1 MSSHLRILSPGV
13 VPMALAVKLFVVRFD
28 LVTALVIIGTLLLF
42 ILLQQ
47 RSGKQSRERQ
57 AKQHVFGKRV
67 SEFAERLAVSP
78 LERVDTAIVE
88 GLNSIVELVDAD
100 RICWYEVEE
109 GSGALLHRYTA
120 SARNASPSLK
130 RIPAQKIPFMAE
142 TLARHEVVALQELK
156 DLPPHARADAETL
169 HQLGL
174 KSLLLIP
181 SSYSP
186 VRKGVLGLAYYS
198 AHQTWAEESVHQLAI
213 VANIIGAT
221 VERKYAQT
229 ASQESEERFR
239 YLFAQASIG
248 IALETMEGRILEVNP
263 AFCSMLGYSPEELLS
278 SSCARISHPD
288 DEEVEKLLFEELR
301 QGLRP
306 NYRLEKRFFRN
317 DGSQMWGLV
326 SVSLLN
332 RNHGSPPLVIGM
344 VSDVSAQKTAEACLY
359 QRDQELQR
367 LAGHLIEAQEE
378 ERRRISRDLH
388 DDIGQR
394 VALLACEIDFER
406 RNKTVSRGERKPSV
420 LPKLR
425 KDLDCIATDIHK
437 LSHELHSASLQC
449 CGLKIALKDLCWK
462 YSHNHHLEIDL
473 HTERLDP
480 KLPPDVALC
489 LFRVAQEALA
499 NVLKHGN
506 TKKVLLSVVQDS
518 RKVRLTVKDFGVGFD
533 PSVQTGG
540 IGLMSMR
547 ERLRFCGGLLTVKS
561 APNQGTEIAAEVVA
575 VKKMAATASS

>member
-1 MSSHLRILSPGV
+1 MSSHLRILSPGA
-13 VPMALAVKLFVVRFD
+13 VPMALAVKFFVVHFD
-28 LVTALVIIGTLLLF
+28 LVTALVIIGTLVLF
-42 ILLQQ
+42 MLLQQ
-47 RSGKQSRERQ
+47 RWCTQARERQ
-57 AKQHVFGKRV
+57 AQQHVFGKRV

-88 GLNSIVELVDAD
+88 GLNNIVELVDAD

-130 RIPAQKIPFMAE
+130 RIPSQKIPFMAE

-169 HQLGL
+169 HELGL

-229 ASQESEERFR
+229 ACQESEERFR

-306 NYRLEKRFFRN
+306 SYRLEKRFFRN

-425 KDLDCIATDIHK
+425 KELDSIATDIHK

-449 CGLKIALKDLCWK
+449 CGLKVALKDLCGK

-518 RKVRLTVKDFGVGFD
+518 GKVRLTVKDFGVGFD

-561 APNQGTEIAAEVVA
+561 APNEGTEIAAEVVA
-575 VKKMAATASS
+575 VKKMAATAGS

>member
-1 MSSHLRILSPGV
+1 
-13 VPMALAVKLFVVRFD
+13 
-28 LVTALVIIGTLLLF
+28 
-42 ILLQQ
+42 
-47 RSGKQSRERQ
+47 
-57 AKQHVFGKRV
+57 
-67 SEFAERLAVSP
+67 
-78 LERVDTAIVE
+78 
-88 GLNSIVELVDAD
+88 
-100 RICWYEVEE
+100 
-109 GSGALLHRYTA
+109 
-120 SARNASPSLK
+120 
-130 RIPAQKIPFMAE
+130 
-142 TLARHEVVALQELK
+142 
-156 DLPPHARADAETL
+156 
-169 HQLGL
+169 
-174 KSLLLIP
+174 
-181 SSYSP
+181 
-186 VRKGVLGLAYYS
+186 
-198 AHQTWAEESVHQLAI
+198 
-213 VANIIGAT
+213 
-221 VERKYAQT
+221 
-229 ASQESEERFR
+229 
-239 YLFAQASIG
+239 
-248 IALETMEGRILEVNP
+248 MEGRILEVNP

-406 RNKTVSRGERKPSV
+406 HNRTTSRGERKPSV

-425 KDLDCIATDIHK
+425 KELDSIATAIHK

-449 CGLKIALKDLCWK
+449 CGLKVALKDLCWK
-462 YSHNHHLEIDL
+462 YSHYHLLEIDL

-533 PSVQTGG
+533 PSVQNGG

-547 ERLRFCGGLLTVKS
+547 ERLRFCGGVLTVRS

-575 VKKMAATASS
+575 EKKMAATAST

>member
-1 MSSHLRILSPGV
+1 
-13 VPMALAVKLFVVRFD
+13 
-28 LVTALVIIGTLLLF
+28 
-42 ILLQQ
+42 
-47 RSGKQSRERQ
+47 
-57 AKQHVFGKRV
+57 
-67 SEFAERLAVSP
+67 
-78 LERVDTAIVE
+78 
-88 GLNSIVELVDAD
+88 
-100 RICWYEVEE
+100 
-109 GSGALLHRYTA
+109 
-120 SARNASPSLK
+120 
-130 RIPAQKIPFMAE
+130 
-142 TLARHEVVALQELK
+142 
-156 DLPPHARADAETL
+156 
-169 HQLGL
+169 
-174 KSLLLIP
+174 
-181 SSYSP
+181 
-186 VRKGVLGLAYYS
+186 
-198 AHQTWAEESVHQLAI
+198 
-213 VANIIGAT
+213 
-221 VERKYAQT
+221 
-229 ASQESEERFR
+229 
-239 YLFAQASIG
+239 
-248 IALETMEGRILEVNP
+248 
-263 AFCSMLGYSPEELLS
+263 
-278 SSCARISHPD
+278 
-288 DEEVEKLLFEELR
+288 
-301 QGLRP
+301 
-306 NYRLEKRFFRN
+306 
-317 DGSQMWGLV
+317 
-326 SVSLLN
+326 
-332 RNHGSPPLVIGM
+332 
-344 VSDVSAQKTAEACLY
+344 VSAQKTAEACLY

-425 KDLDCIATDIHK
+425 KDLDSIATDIHK

-449 CGLKIALKDLCWK
+449 CGLKVALKDLCWK

-480 KLPPDVALC
+480 KLSPDVALC

-506 TKKVLLSVVQDS
+506 TKKVLLSAVQDS

>member
-1 MSSHLRILSPGV
+1 MFPPLRILSPGAITV
-13 VPMALAVKLFVVRFD
+13 TFAANLFLLRADLLFAL
-28 LVTALVIIGTLLLF
+28 LVIGLLLLLM
-42 ILLQQ
+42 LLQH
-47 RSGKQSRERQ
+47 RWYKQAGDRQ
-57 AKQHVFGKRV
+57 ARQHGLGKRV

-78 LERVDTAIVE
+78 LERVDSAIVE
-88 GLNSIVELVDAD
+88 GLDSIIGLVGAD

-109 GSGALLHRYTA
+109 DSATLLHRYTA
-120 SARNASPSLK
+120 STRNAPPSLK
-130 RIPAQKIPFMAE
+130 CIPSQKIPFIAE
-142 TLARHEVVALQELK
+142 KLARHEAVALQKVSHLPTQAHVDTEL
-156 DLPPHARADAETL
+156 L
-169 HQLGL
+169 HSLGL
-174 KSLLLIP
+174 KSVLLIP
-181 SSYSP
+181 SNYSP
-186 VRKGVLGLAYYS
+186 RRKGVLGLAYYS
-198 AHQTWAEESVHQLAI
+198 RHHAWAEESIHQLAI

-221 VERKYAQT
+221 LERKYAET

-263 AFCSMLGYSPEELLS
+263 AFCSMLGYSEAELLS
-278 SSCARISHPD
+278 TRCARISHPE

-306 NYRLEKRFFRN
+306 SYRLEKRFFRN

-394 VALLACEIDFER
+394 IALLACEIDFER
-406 RNKTVSRGERKPSV
+406 RSRTAPRSERKPSV

-425 KDLDCIATDIHK
+425 KELDSIATDIHK

-473 HTERLDP
+473 HTEKLDP

-499 NVLKHGN
+499 NALKHSH
-506 TKKVLLSVVQDS
+506 TKRVDVNVVQDS
-518 RKVRLTVKDFGVGFD
+518 KKVRLTVKDYGVGFD

-547 ERLRFCGGLLTVKS
+547 ERLRFCGGMLTVRS
-561 APNQGTEIAAEVVA
+561 IPNEGTEVAAEVVA
-575 VKKMAATASS
+575 VQRMAAVASI

>member
-1 MSSHLRILSPGV
+1 MFPHLRILSPGAITV
-13 VPMALAVKLFVVRFD
+13 ALSANLFLLRAD
-28 LVTALVIIGTLLLF
+28 LLFALLVIGMLF
-42 ILLQQ
+42 LFMLLQH
-47 RSGKQSRERQ
+47 RWYKQARDRQ
-57 AKQHVFGKRV
+57 ARQHGLGKRV

-78 LERVDTAIVE
+78 LERVDSAIVE
-88 GLNSIVELVDAD
+88 GLDSIIGLLGAD

-109 GSGALLHRYTA
+109 DSATLLHRYTA
-120 SARNASPSLK
+120 STRNAPPSLK
-130 RIPAQKIPFMAE
+130 CIPSQKIPFIAE
-142 TLARHEVVALQELK
+142 KLACHEAVALKKVSEL
-156 DLPPHARADAETL
+156 PTHARVDTELL
-169 HQLGL
+169 HSLGL

-181 SSYSP
+181 SNYSP
-186 VRKGVLGLAYYS
+186 RRKGVLGLAYYS
-198 AHQTWAEESVHQLAI
+198 MHHAWAEESIHQLAI

-221 VERKYAQT
+221 LERKYAET

-263 AFCSMLGYSPEELLS
+263 AFCSMLGYSEEELLS
-278 SSCARISHPD
+278 TRCARISHPE

-301 QGLRP
+301 HGLRP
-306 NYRLEKRFFRN
+306 SYRLEKRFFRN
-317 DGSQMWGLV
+317 DGSEMWGLV
-326 SVSLLN
+326 SVSLLS

-394 VALLACEIDFER
+394 IALLACEIDFER
-406 RNKTVSRGERKPSV
+406 RSRTAPRSERKPSV

-425 KDLDCIATDIHK
+425 KELDSIATDIHK

-473 HTERLDP
+473 HTEKLDP

-499 NVLKHGN
+499 NALKHSQ
-506 TKKVLLSVVQDS
+506 TKRVDVDVVQDS
-518 RKVRLTVKDFGVGFD
+518 KKVRLTVKDYGVGFD

-547 ERLRFCGGLLTVKS
+547 ERLRFCGGMLTVRS
-561 APNQGTEIAAEVVA
+561 TPNEGTEVAAEVVA
-575 VKKMAATASS
+575 VKGMAAAAKT

>member
-1 MSSHLRILSPGV
+1 
-13 VPMALAVKLFVVRFD
+13 
-28 LVTALVIIGTLLLF
+28 
-42 ILLQQ
+42 
-47 RSGKQSRERQ
+47 
-57 AKQHVFGKRV
+57 
-67 SEFAERLAVSP
+67 
-78 LERVDTAIVE
+78 
-88 GLNSIVELVDAD
+88 
-100 RICWYEVEE
+100 
-109 GSGALLHRYTA
+109 
-120 SARNASPSLK
+120 
-130 RIPAQKIPFMAE
+130 MAE

-169 HQLGL
+169 HELGL

-425 KDLDCIATDIHK
+425 KDLDSIATDIHK

-449 CGLKIALKDLCWK
+449 CGLKVALKDLCWK

>member
-1 MSSHLRILSPGV
+1 MFPHLRILSPGAITV
-13 VPMALAVKLFVVRFD
+13 AFAANLFLLRADLPFAL
-28 LVTALVIIGTLLLF
+28 LVIGMLFLLM
-42 ILLQQ
+42 LLQH
-47 RSGKQSRERQ
+47 RWYKQARDRQ
-57 AKQHVFGKRV
+57 ARQHGFGKRV

-78 LERVDTAIVE
+78 LERVDSAIVE
-88 GLNSIVELVDAD
+88 GLDSIIGLVGAD

-109 GSGALLHRYTA
+109 DSATLLHRYTA
-120 SARNASPSLK
+120 STRNAPASLK
-130 RIPAQKIPFMAE
+130 CIPSQKIPFIAE
-142 TLARHEVVALQELK
+142 KLARHEAVALQNVS
-156 DLPPHARADAETL
+156 DLPTHAHVDAELL
-169 HQLGL
+169 HSLGL

-181 SSYSP
+181 SNYSP
-186 VRKGVLGLAYYS
+186 RRKGVLGLAYYS
-198 AHQTWAEESVHQLAI
+198 MHHTWPEEAVHQLAI

-221 VERKYAQT
+221 LERKYAET

-263 AFCSMLGYSPEELLS
+263 AFCSMLGYSSEELLNTR
-278 SSCARISHPD
+278 CARISHPE

-306 NYRLEKRFFRN
+306 SYRLEKRFFRN

-332 RNHGSPPLVIGM
+332 CNHGSPPLVIGM

-394 VALLACEIDFER
+394 IALLACEIDFEQR
-406 RNKTVSRGERKPSV
+406 SRTAPRSERKPSV

-425 KDLDCIATDIHK
+425 KEIDSIATDIHK

-473 HTERLDP
+473 HTEKLDP

-499 NVLKHGN
+499 NALKHSH
-506 TKKVLLSVVQDS
+506 TKRVDVNVVQDPK
-518 RKVRLTVKDFGVGFD
+518 KVRLTVKDYGVGFD

-547 ERLRFCGGLLTVKS
+547 ERLRFCGGMLTVRS
-561 APNQGTEIAAEVVA
+561 TPNEGTEVAAEVVA
-575 VKKMAATASS
+575 VKRMAAVAST

>member
-1 MSSHLRILSPGV
+1 MPSHLRILSPGAA
-13 VPMALAVKLFVVRFD
+13 PMALAAKLFLVRFD
-28 LVTALVIIGTLLLF
+28 LVSALLIIGTLLLF

-47 RSGKQSRERQ
+47 RWCKQARERQ

-78 LERVDTAIVE
+78 LERVDTAIDE

-109 GSGALLHRYTA
+109 GSGALLNRYTA
-120 SARNASPSLK
+120 SAHNAPPPLK
-130 RIPAQKIPFMAE
+130 RIPSQKIPFMAE

-169 HQLGL
+169 RELGL

-198 AHQTWAEESVHQLAI
+198 AHQIWAEESVHQLAL

-406 RNKTVSRGERKPSV
+406 RNKTASRSERKPSV

-425 KDLDCIATDIHK
+425 KQLDSIATDIHK

-473 HTERLDP
+473 HTESLDP

-575 VKKMAATASS
+575 VEKMAATVSS

>member
-1 MSSHLRILSPGV
+1 
-13 VPMALAVKLFVVRFD
+13 
-28 LVTALVIIGTLLLF
+28 
-42 ILLQQ
+42 
-47 RSGKQSRERQ
+47 
-57 AKQHVFGKRV
+57 
-67 SEFAERLAVSP
+67 
-78 LERVDTAIVE
+78 
-88 GLNSIVELVDAD
+88 
-100 RICWYEVEE
+100 
-109 GSGALLHRYTA
+109 
-120 SARNASPSLK
+120 
-130 RIPAQKIPFMAE
+130 
-142 TLARHEVVALQELK
+142 
-156 DLPPHARADAETL
+156 
-169 HQLGL
+169 
-174 KSLLLIP
+174 
-181 SSYSP
+181 
-186 VRKGVLGLAYYS
+186 
-198 AHQTWAEESVHQLAI
+198 
-213 VANIIGAT
+213 
-221 VERKYAQT
+221 
-229 ASQESEERFR
+229 
-239 YLFAQASIG
+239 
-248 IALETMEGRILEVNP
+248 
-263 AFCSMLGYSPEELLS
+263 MLGYSPEELLS

-344 VSDVSAQKTAEACLY
+344 VSDVSAQKKAEACLY

-406 RNKTVSRGERKPSV
+406 RNKTASRGERKPSV

-425 KDLDCIATDIHK
+425 KELDSIATDIHK

-449 CGLKIALKDLCWK
+449 CGLKVALKDLCWK

-561 APNQGTEIAAEVVA
+561 APNEGTEIAAEVVA
-575 VKKMAATASS
+575 VKKMAATAGS

>member
-1 MSSHLRILSPGV
+1 
-13 VPMALAVKLFVVRFD
+13 
-28 LVTALVIIGTLLLF
+28 
-42 ILLQQ
+42 
-47 RSGKQSRERQ
+47 
-57 AKQHVFGKRV
+57 
-67 SEFAERLAVSP
+67 
-78 LERVDTAIVE
+78 
-88 GLNSIVELVDAD
+88 
-100 RICWYEVEE
+100 
-109 GSGALLHRYTA
+109 
-120 SARNASPSLK
+120 
-130 RIPAQKIPFMAE
+130 
-142 TLARHEVVALQELK
+142 
-156 DLPPHARADAETL
+156 
-169 HQLGL
+169 
-174 KSLLLIP
+174 
-181 SSYSP
+181 
-186 VRKGVLGLAYYS
+186 
-198 AHQTWAEESVHQLAI
+198 
-213 VANIIGAT
+213 
-221 VERKYAQT
+221 
-229 ASQESEERFR
+229 
-239 YLFAQASIG
+239 
-248 IALETMEGRILEVNP
+248 MEGRILEVNP

-449 CGLKIALKDLCWK
+449 CGLKVALKDLCWK

-518 RKVRLTVKDFGVGFD
+518 RKVCLTVKDFGVGFD

-561 APNQGTEIAAEVVA
+561 APKQGTEIAAEVVA

>member
-1 MSSHLRILSPGV
+1 MPPHLRILSPGA

-42 ILLQQ
+42 MLLQH
-47 RSGKQSRERQ
+47 RWYKQARQRQ
-57 AKQHVFGKRV
+57 APQHVLGKRV

-78 LERVDTAIVE
+78 IERVDTAIVE

-120 SARNASPSLK
+120 SARNAPPSLK
-130 RIPAQKIPFMAE
+130 RIPSQKIPFMAE

-169 HQLGL
+169 HELGL

-186 VRKGVLGLAYYS
+186 LRKGVLGLAYYS

-229 ASQESEERFR
+229 ATQESEERFR

-406 RNKTVSRGERKPSV
+406 RNKTASRGERKPSV

-425 KDLDCIATDIHK
+425 KELDSIATDIHK

-449 CGLKIALKDLCWK
+449 CGLKIALKDLCSK

-547 ERLRFCGGLLTVKS
+547 ERLRFCGGVLTVRS

-575 VKKMAATASS
+575 EKKMAATAST

>member
-1 MSSHLRILSPGV
+1 MPPKPRILSPGA
-13 VPMALAVKLFVVRFD
+13 VPMALAANLFVLRVD
-28 LVTALVIIGTLLLF
+28 LVLTLLIIGLMLLF
-42 ILLQQ
+42 MLLQH
-47 RSGKQSRERQ
+47 GWYKQARERQ
-57 AKQHVFGKRV
+57 ARQHAFGKRV

-109 GSGALLHRYTA
+109 GSAALLHRYTA
-120 SARNASPSLK
+120 SARNAPPSLK
-130 RIPAQKIPFMAE
+130 RIPSQKIPFLAE
-142 TLARHEVVALQELK
+142 TLARHEVVALQKLK
-156 DLPPHARADAETL
+156 DLPSHARADAETL
-169 HQLGL
+169 HGLGL

-186 VRKGVLGLAYYS
+186 LRKGVLGLAYYS
-198 AHQTWAEESVHQLAI
+198 AHHTWAEESIHQLAI
-213 VANIIGAT
+213 AANIIGAT
-221 VERKYAQT
+221 LERKYAQS
-229 ASQESEERFR
+229 ASLESEERFR

-306 NYRLEKRFFRN
+306 NYRLEKRFFRS

-394 VALLACEIDFER
+394 IALLACEIDFER
-406 RNKTVSRGERKPSV
+406 RNKTVSRGERQPPV

-425 KDLDCIATDIHK
+425 KELDCIATDIHK

-449 CGLKIALKDLCWK
+449 CGLKIALKDLCGK

-499 NVLKHGN
+499 NVLKHGQ
-506 TKKVLLSVVQDS
+506 TKKVHVDVVQDS
-518 RKVRLTVKDFGVGFD
+518 KKVRLTVKDFGVGFD
-533 PSVQTGG
+533 PSVQSGG

-575 VKKMAATASS
+575 VKKMAAAAST

>member
-1 MSSHLRILSPGV
+1 MFPPLRILSPGAITV
-13 VPMALAVKLFVVRFD
+13 TFAANLFLLRADLLFAL
-28 LVTALVIIGTLLLF
+28 LVIGLLLLLM
-42 ILLQQ
+42 LLQH
-47 RSGKQSRERQ
+47 RWYKQAGDRQ
-57 AKQHVFGKRV
+57 ARQHGLGKRV

-78 LERVDTAIVE
+78 LERVDSAIVE
-88 GLNSIVELVDAD
+88 GLDSIIGLVGAD

-109 GSGALLHRYTA
+109 DSAALLHRYTT
-120 SARNASPSLK
+120 STRNAPPSLK
-130 RIPAQKIPFMAE
+130 CIPSQKIPFIAE
-142 TLARHEVVALQELK
+142 KLARHEAVALQKVSHLPTHAHVDTEL
-156 DLPPHARADAETL
+156 L
-169 HQLGL
+169 HSLGL

-181 SSYSP
+181 SNYSP
-186 VRKGVLGLAYYS
+186 HRKGVLGLAYYS
-198 AHQTWAEESVHQLAI
+198 MHHAWAEESIHQLAI

-221 VERKYAQT
+221 LERKYAQT

-263 AFCSMLGYSPEELLS
+263 AFCSMLGYSPEQLLS
-278 SSCARISHPD
+278 TRCARISHPE

-306 NYRLEKRFFRN
+306 SYRLEKRFFRN

-394 VALLACEIDFER
+394 IALLACEIDFER
-406 RNKTVSRGERKPSV
+406 RSRTAPRSERKPSV

-425 KDLDCIATDIHK
+425 KELDSIATDIHK

-473 HTERLDP
+473 HTEKLDP

-499 NVLKHGN
+499 NALKHSG
-506 TKKVLLSVVQDS
+506 TKRVDVNVVQDS
-518 RKVRLTVKDFGVGFD
+518 KKVRLTVKDYGVGFD
-533 PSVQTGG
+533 PSFQTGG

-547 ERLRFCGGLLTVKS
+547 ERLRFCGGMLTVRS
-561 APNQGTEIAAEVVA
+561 TPNEGTEVAAEVVA
-575 VKKMAATASS
+575 VKRMAAVASI

>member
-1 MSSHLRILSPGV
+1 MSPRLRILGWDGFPV
-13 VPMALAVKLFVVRFD
+13 AFAANLFVLRAD
-28 LVTALVIIGTLLLF
+28 LPFALLFIGTLLLLM
-42 ILLQQ
+42 LLQHRWYKQQ
-47 RSGKQSRERQ
+47 RDRQ
-57 AKQHVFGKRV
+57 ARQHALGKRV
-67 SEFAERLAVSP
+67 SEFGERLAVSP
-78 LERVDTAIVE
+78 LESADNAIVE
-88 GLNSIVELVDAD
+88 GLNSIVELVGAD

-109 GSGALLHRYTA
+109 ESATLLHRYTA
-120 SARNASPSLK
+120 SARNAPPSLE
-130 RIPAQKIPFMAE
+130 RIPAQKIPYLSE
-142 TLARHEVVALQELK
+142 RLTHHKVVALRNAEN
-156 DLPPHARADAETL
+156 LPRQAHVDAEL
-169 HQLGL
+169 LKQLGL

-181 SSYSP
+181 SNYSP
-186 VRKGVLGLAYYS
+186 RRKGVLALAYYS
-198 AHQTWAEESVHQLAI
+198 SHCSWAEESIHQLAI
-213 VANIIGAT
+213 AANIIGAT
-221 VERKYAQT
+221 LERKYAQ
-229 ASQESEERFR
+229 AVGQESEERFR

-278 SSCARISHPD
+278 STCARISHPD

-306 NYRLEKRFFRN
+306 SYRLEKRFFRS
-317 DGSQMWGLV
+317 DGSEMWGQV

-394 VALLACEIDFER
+394 IALLACEIDFER
-406 RNKTVSRGERKPSV
+406 KNKAASRYERKISF

-425 KDLDCIATDIHK
+425 KELDAIATDIHK

-462 YSHNHHLEIDL
+462 YSHNHHLGVEL
-473 HTERLDP
+473 HTEGLDP
-480 KLPPDVALC
+480 KLAPDISLC

-499 NVLKHGN
+499 NVLKHGR
-506 TKKVLLSVVQDS
+506 TKQVVVSVVQDS
-518 RKVRLTVKDFGVGFD
+518 RKVRLTVTDSGVGFD
-533 PSVQTGG
+533 PAIQNGG

-547 ERLRFCGGLLTVKS
+547 ERLRFCGGMLTVKS

-575 VKKMAATASS
+575 VKAKAATVST